1 MPLLRQ
7 PVAENAIHR
16 PGHQPFSHTI
26 GDLLNE
32 LAVRDEKHAWIR
44 HELEQMKS
52 KRRRN
57 GVK

>member
-1 MPLLRQ
+1 MTLRQ

-16 PGHQPFSHTI
+16 PGHQPFTHTI
-26 GDLLNE
+26 ADVLNE
-32 LAVRDEKHAWIR
+32 LAKRSVKDAWVRDDLEKMR
-44 HELEQMKS
+44 S